1 MANLNKAFVARLAG
15 LPVIGPDGDDI
26 GRIRDV
32 VVTMRSGH
40 KPPRVIGLVVEL
52 PTRRRIFVPML
63 RVASI
68 DPRSVS
74 LVSGTINLHR
84 FQSRPGENLVLG
96 ALVDSVIGVERDQPA
111 GERSGNPD
119 RPTRY
124 QVVDVEIER
133 QRSRDWL
140 VSRLAVRERRGRS
153 PLGRRGEVSIHPWN
167 RIRGLDDAIGTPEHG
182 AESLVEQ
189 YADLRPADVA
199 IALRELPEVRRLEV
213 ARTLDDE
220 RLADILQELPHDEQ
234 TEIVTRLELE
244 RAADVLEAMDPDDV
258 ADLLGE
264 LPEKDAE
271 SYLERMNPE
280 DSSNVRRLLTFDADT
295 AGGLMTPEPI
305 ILSPQTTVA
314 EALAHCRNP
323 DLSPALAS
331 LVFVVRPPT
340 ATPTGKYL
348 GCVHIQALL
357 RELPSAMVA
366 ETVDTS
372 LSALRPTDSVDALTR
387 FFATYNLVCG
397 PVVDDEGHL
406 LGAVAVDDLLDH
418 LLPDDWR
425 DMDLHD
431 DTETA
436 R

>member
-153 PLGRRGEVSIHPWN
+153 PLGRRGEGSIHPWN

-372 LSALRPTDSVDALTR
+372 LSALRPTDSVDAVTR